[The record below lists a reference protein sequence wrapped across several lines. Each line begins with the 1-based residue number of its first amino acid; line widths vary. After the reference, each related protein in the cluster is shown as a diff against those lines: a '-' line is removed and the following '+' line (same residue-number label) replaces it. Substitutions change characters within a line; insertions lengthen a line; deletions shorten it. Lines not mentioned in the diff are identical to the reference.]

1 MEDLLEEIKI
11 GLETGALTKEEAE
24 ALLEEVHLT
33 FAIEAESI
41 DMETNGRILT
51 AISVISK
58 LL

>member
-24 ALLEEVHLT
+24 ALLEEVQLT